1 MPEIRKF
8 YPNVPILLVGT
19 KSDLKQKAKE
29 SKLNSAKSDSI
40 KSSLQ
45 TSAISENK
53 FNRDSKKIST
63 ELISL
68 TSSLHHQLIKS
79 KSIQDRPI
87 SLISKVSREEMFSST
102 NKINNNIFDENLR
115 NILDKLNSVQPFLT
129 LNEFV
134 KLNLLDEEKNA
145 KIDESSEFDSSLIS
159 NQYINKKQ
167 INKLREILNTKYY
180 FKTSCFEINS
190 IRFLMDKAIVT
201 AINFHLKKDRFHFKH
216 SRYNL
221 NGESLNDSCDQ
232 NDEKNPKTDC
242 TETTKNIVC
251 KQKSKKSEKNGA
263 FCKLRCFSCTRSETS
278 TSLNQI

>member
-29 SKLNSAKSDSI
+29 SKLNSAKADST

-45 TSAISENK
+45 TSTISETK
-53 FNRDSKKIST
+53 FTKDSKKISS

-102 NKINNNIFDENLR
+102 NKIDNHIFDENLR
-115 NILDKLNSVQPFLT
+115 NILEKLNSVQPFLT

-134 KLNLLDEEKNA
+134 RLKLIEDEKNA
-145 KIDESSEFDSSLIS
+145 KIDESIEFDFNSIY

-167 INKLREILNTKYY
+167 INKLRELLNTKYY

-190 IRFLMDKAIVT
+190 IRFMMDKAIVT
-201 AINFHLKKDRFHFKH
+201 AINFHLKKDRSPSKY
-216 SRYNL
+216 SKNNL
-221 NGESLNDSCDQ
+221 NSESLNDSYDQ
-232 NDEKNPKTDC
+232 KNEISKKTGSADIAS
-242 TETTKNIVC
+242 NIVRR
-251 KQKSKKSEKNGA
+251 QKSKKNEKNGA
-263 FCKLRCFSCTRSETS
+263 LCKLRCFSCTRSETS